1 MNRNIV
7 LFAVSI
13 ALLSLNFDSVNSIYH
28 ISDKS
33 IMEIEHIETDDLVY
47 KSSDTG
53 IELTNHS
60 RIIINSIPVEDKN
73 ENITIGI
80 YSYYD
85 NIQKT
90 LNYNGNTISYDIKKD
105 GLYSIYAIIKN
116 DNKEEKID
124 LVPYIIVETCYTID

>member
-1 MNRNIV
+1 MNIV

-13 ALLSLNFDSVNSIYH
+13 ALLSLNLDSINSIYH

-33 IMEIEHIETDDLVY
+33 IMKIEDIEIDHLVY

-60 RIIINSIPVEDKN
+60 RIIINSIPIEDEN
-73 ENITIGI
+73 GNITIGI
-80 YSYYD
+80 YSYND
-85 NIQKT
+85 NTQKT
-90 LNYNGNTISYDIKKD
+90 WNYNGNTISYDIKKD
-105 GLYSIYAIIKN
+105 GLYSIYAIINN

-124 LVPYIIVETCYTID
+124 LIPYIIVETCYTID

>member
-1 MNRNIV
+1 MNIV

-13 ALLSLNFDSVNSIYH
+13 ALLSLNLDSINSIYH

-33 IMEIEHIETDDLVY
+33 IMKIGDIEIDDLVY

-60 RIIINSIPVEDKN
+60 RIIINSIPIEDEN
-73 ENITIGI
+73 GNITIGI
-80 YSYYD
+80 YSYND
-85 NIQKT
+85 NTQKT
-90 LNYNGNTISYDIKKD
+90 WNYNGNTISYDIKKD
-105 GLYSIYAIIKN
+105 GLYSIYAIINN

-124 LVPYIIVETCYTID
+124 LIPYIIVETCYTID

>member
-1 MNRNIV
+1 MDRNIV
-7 LFAVSI
+7 LFAASI

>member
-1 MNRNIV
+1 MNIV

-13 ALLSLNFDSVNSIYH
+13 ALLSLNLDSINSIYH

-33 IMEIEHIETDDLVY
+33 IMKIGDIDIEDLVY

-60 RIIINSIPVEDKN
+60 RIIINSIPIEDEN
-73 ENITIGI
+73 GNITIGI
-80 YSYYD
+80 YSYND
-85 NIQKT
+85 NTQKT
-90 LNYNGNTISYDIKKD
+90 WNYNGNTISYDIKKD
-105 GLYSIYAIIKN
+105 GLYSIYAIINN

-124 LVPYIIVETCYTID
+124 LIPYIIVETCYTID

>member
-1 MNRNIV
+1 MNIV

-13 ALLSLNFDSVNSIYH
+13 ALLSLNLDSINSIYH

-33 IMEIEHIETDDLVY
+33 IMKIEDIEIDDLVY

-60 RIIINSIPVEDKN
+60 RIIINSIPIEDEN
-73 ENITIGI
+73 GNITIGI
-80 YSYYD
+80 YSYHD
-85 NIQKT
+85 NTQKT
-90 LNYNGNTISYDIKKD
+90 WNYNGNTISYDIKKD
-105 GLYSIYAIIKN
+105 GLYSIYAIINN

-124 LVPYIIVETCYTID
+124 LIPYIIVETCYTID

>member
-1 MNRNIV
+1 MNIV

-13 ALLSLNFDSVNSIYH
+13 ALLSLNLDSINSIYH

-33 IMEIEHIETDDLVY
+33 IMKIGDIEIDDLVY

-60 RIIINSIPVEDKN
+60 RIIINSIPIEDEN
-73 ENITIGI
+73 GNITIGI
-80 YSYYD
+80 YSYND
-85 NIQKT
+85 NTQKT
-90 LNYNGNTISYDIKKD
+90 WNYNGNTISYDIKKD
-105 GLYSIYAIIKN
+105 RLYSIYAIINN

-124 LVPYIIVETCYTID
+124 LIPYIIVETCYTID

>member
-1 MNRNIV
+1 MNIV

-13 ALLSLNFDSVNSIYH
+13 ALLSLNFDNINSIYH

-33 IMEIEHIETDDLVY
+33 IMEIEHIEADDLVY

-73 ENITIGI
+73 GNITIGI
-80 YSYYD
+80 YSYND
-85 NIQKT
+85 NTQKI
-90 LNYNGNTISYDIKKD
+90 LKYNGDTISYDIKKD
-105 GLYSIYAIIKN
+105 GLYSIYAIIEN
-116 DNKEEKID
+116 DNKEEKVD
-124 LVPYIIVETCYTID
+124 LIPYIIIETCYTID

>member
-1 MNRNIV
+1 MNIV

-13 ALLSLNFDSVNSIYH
+13 ALLSLNLDSINSIYH

-33 IMEIEHIETDDLVY
+33 IMKIEDIEIDDLVY

-60 RIIINSIPVEDKN
+60 RIIINSIPIEDEN
-73 ENITIGI
+73 GNITIGI
-80 YSYYD
+80 YSYND
-85 NIQKT
+85 NTQKT
-90 LNYNGNTISYDIKKD
+90 WNYNGNTISYDIKKD
-105 GLYSIYAIIKN
+105 GLYSIYAIINN

-124 LVPYIIVETCYTID
+124 LIPYIIVETCYTID

>member
-1 MNRNIV
+1 MNIV

-13 ALLSLNFDSVNSIYH
+13 ALLSLNLDSINSIYH

-33 IMEIEHIETDDLVY
+33 IMKIEDIEIDDLVY

-60 RIIINSIPVEDKN
+60 RIIINSIPIEDEN
-73 ENITIGI
+73 GNITIGI
-80 YSYYD
+80 YSYND
-85 NIQKT
+85 NTQKT
-90 LNYNGNTISYDIKKD
+90 WNYNGNTISYDIKKD
-105 GLYSIYAIIKN
+105 GLYSIYAIINN

-124 LVPYIIVETCYTID
+124 LISYIIVETCYTID

>member
-1 MNRNIV
+1 MNIV

-13 ALLSLNFDSVNSIYH
+13 ALLSLNFDNINSIYH

-33 IMEIEHIETDDLVY
+33 IMEIEHIEADDLVY

-73 ENITIGI
+73 GNITIGI
-80 YSYYD
+80 YSYND
-85 NIQKT
+85 NTQKI
-90 LNYNGNTISYDIKKD
+90 LKYNGDTISYDIKKD
-105 GLYSIYAIIKN
+105 GLYSIYAIIEN
-116 DNKEEKID
+116 NNKEEKVD
-124 LVPYIIVETCYTID
+124 LIPYIIIETCYTID